1 MRCFRPTGCGKAS
14 CAFAGQKWR
23 APMVSF
29 DAAIRATLPTSAVV
43 VINDDLFSMGDYD
56 AGWDLEIEGY

>member
-1 MRCFRPTGCGKAS
+1 
-14 CAFAGQKWR
+14 
-23 APMVSF
+23 MVSF